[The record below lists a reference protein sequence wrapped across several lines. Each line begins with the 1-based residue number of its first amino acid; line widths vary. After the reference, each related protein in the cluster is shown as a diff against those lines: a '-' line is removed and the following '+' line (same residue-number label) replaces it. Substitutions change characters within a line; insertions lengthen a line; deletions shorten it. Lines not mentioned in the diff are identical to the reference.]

1 MNTLILLLAF
11 TDPGTDLPVAADDGK
26 PASVEEAARM
36 EAFKAVKARL
46 EAKDAYLAASRGDME
61 RENALRES
69 RKKADRAGALK
80 VSGGK
85 QTHAHQYV
93 PVKERAKILYDKHH
107 PKK

>member
-11 TDPGTDLPVAADDGK
+11 TDPGINVLPDVPPLPDAPVD
-26 PASVEEAARM
+26 AREKANM
-36 EAFKAVKARL
+36 EKFQRDKAKL
-46 EAKDAYLAASRGDME
+46 EARDAYTAASRGDNQ
-61 RENALRES
+61 REIEIRES
-69 RKKADRAGALK
+69 RKKANRAGALK

-85 QTHAHQYV
+85 PKLAYI